1 MRKRILDKE
10 TLRLNGIISASL
22 RKAMELY
29 HDGEKP
35 GIGPLNLAI
44 GADVGIGSV
53 RSILNDPEH
62 CTSVRVLNRLA
73 TYLGYRPEQ
82 FLTGELLDKQ
92 EAA

>member
-1 MRKRILDKE
+1 MRKRILDNE

-22 RKAMELY
+22 RKAMQMY

-35 GIGPLNLAI
+35 GIGIGRLAE

-53 RSILNDPEH
+53 QSILDDPEH

-73 TYLGYRPEQ
+73 TFLGYRPEQ
-82 FLTGELLDKQ
+82 FLTGELLARQ

>member
-22 RKAMELY
+22 RKAIDTY
-29 HDGEKP
+29 HAGGKT
-35 GIGPLNLAI
+35 GIGILSLSK
-44 GADVGIGSV
+44 GAEVGTGSIQ
-53 RSILNDPEH
+53 SILNDPEH

-82 FLTGELLDKQ
+82 FLTGELLTQQ
-92 EAA
+92 EVA